1 MQRSKFFLYL
11 LVISLSSAPL
21 TALEAQQVGPRK
33 YLIKPF
39 NLGINTDVRARST
52 RNLQVRVT
60 DENDRPIPDAQVL
73 FLLSSGGTDSSSVGS
88 FAGQTSLR
96 AMTNAEGIAQVDYTA
111 GETVGS
117 KARIKAQVE
126 GSDAVW
132 EVALLIISALAGDS
146 SPQAPP
152 QAPPQTAPQ
161 AAPQASP
168 QAVPQAASQKEIPFV
183 SGLVIGQMPKSSV
196 AHQTFTTIDGEKFS
210 LDSRYGKI
218 IVVVFFGT
226 WCPISKQQFQAL
238 PNILAEEVQVIGMA
252 VKDPRSTPQTLQ
264 QFMTEQ
270 KVTYPI
276 VKDVEDK
283 HFMKFMDSKNVSVP
297 QTVIYGRDGRII
309 AHFLGFNQQVGAEI
323 GQKIKDEL
331 VKK

>member
-1 MQRSKFFLYL
+1 
-11 LVISLSSAPL
+11 
-21 TALEAQQVGPRK
+21 
-33 YLIKPF
+33 
-39 NLGINTDVRARST
+39 
-52 RNLQVRVT
+52 
-60 DENDRPIPDAQVL
+60 
-73 FLLSSGGTDSSSVGS
+73 
-88 FAGQTSLR
+88 
-96 AMTNAEGIAQVDYTA
+96 
-111 GETVGS
+111 
-117 KARIKAQVE
+117 
-126 GSDAVW
+126 
-132 EVALLIISALAGDS
+132 
-146 SPQAPP
+146 
-152 QAPPQTAPQ
+152 
-161 AAPQASP
+161 
-168 QAVPQAASQKEIPFV
+168 
-183 SGLVIGQMPKSSV
+183 MPKSSV

-238 PNILAEEVQVIGMA
+238 PNILAEEVQVVGMA